1 MGFLS
6 IIAVIY
12 IIYAGF
18 QLMVGAGD
26 EEKMKKTRS
35 IITYVILGILIMWL
49 AYPIV
54 KWTIN
59 LVTRP
64 GVPTAFE
71 WSMVDHATA
80 ASESTTDTWAD
91 YRDRIRDGLS
101 QMDREYAVNRVIQP
115 TTLQNVKN
123 LLSQGYDRLPEQ
135 ISKCRTDQ

>member
-1 MGFLS
+1 MSFLS

-18 QLMVGAGD
+18 QMMTGGAD
-26 EEKMKKTRS
+26 EEKTKKTKA
-35 IITYVILGILIMWL
+35 IITQVIIGIIIMWL

-59 LVTRP
+59 LVNRP

-71 WSMVDHATA
+71 WSMVDHAEA
-80 ASESTTDTWAD
+80 ANESTTDTWAD

-101 QMDREYAVNRVIQP
+101 QMDREYAVNRIIQP
-115 TTLQNVKN
+115 NTLQNVKN
-123 LLSQGYDRLPEQ
+123 LVSQGYDRLPEQ
-135 ISKCRTDQ
+135 VL